1 MRVEYPEIPS
11 PCYVLEEN
19 LLRKNLELIQS
30 VAERSGVEIILAFK
44 GFAMWSAFPVVRE
57 YITGATASSLHE
69 AKLCAEEM
77 KTEAHTYAPVYDE
90 ETFPE
95 IIQLSSHI
103 TFNSLSQY
111 ERFYPMVRQSGKN
124 ISMAL
129 RINPEF
135 SEVETEL
142 YNPCAPGSRLGV
154 IAEQLGG
161 KLPEGID
168 GLHFHTLCESYSTDL
183 EKTLAAVEEKF
194 GPLLKQVKWL
204 NMGGGH
210 LMTRKG
216 YDVEHLIEI
225 LKGLKSRYPQ
235 LHVILEPGSAFA
247 WETGFLKATVLD
259 LVENKGIKTAMLNVS
274 FAAHMPDC
282 LEMPYQPRIRHASSQ
297 PVDGKPTYRMG
308 GNTCLSGD
316 YFGYWSFDEALHVGD
331 NLIFEDMIH
340 YTMVKTT
347 FFNGVQHPSIGII
360 RANGEFELIRQFGYE
375 DYKNKLS

>member
-1 MRVEYPEIPS
+1 MKVGYPEIPS
-11 PCYVLEEN
+11 PCFVLEEK
-19 LLRKNLELIQS
+19 LLKKNLQLIHW
-30 VAERSGVEIILAFK
+30 VAEQAGVEIILAFK
-44 GFAMWSAFPVVRE
+44 GFAMWHVFPVIRE
-57 YITGATASSLHE
+57 YISGATASSLNE
-69 AKLCAEEM
+69 AKLCSEEM
-77 KTEAHTYAPVYDE
+77 KSQAHTYAPAYDK

-111 ERFYPMVRQSGKN
+111 ERFYPMISKSGKK
-124 ISMAL
+124 IAVAL

-142 YNPCAPGSRLGV
+142 YNPCAPGSRLG
-154 IAEQLGG
+154 ITADQFGD
-161 KLPEGID
+161 KLPKGID

-183 EKTLAAVEEKF
+183 EKTLEAVEKKF
-194 GPLLKQVKWL
+194 GHLLRQAKWL

-216 YDVEHLIEI
+216 YDTNHLIT
-225 LKGLKSRYPQ
+225 LLRTFQSRYPN
-235 LHVILEPGSAFA
+235 LHIILEPGSAFA

-282 LEMPYQPRIRHASSQ
+282 LEMPYQPRIRQASSI
-297 PVDGKPTYRMG
+297 PIPGKPTYRMG
-308 GNTCLSGD
+308 GNSCLSGD
-316 YFGYWSFDEALHVGD
+316 YYGDWSFDEGLQIGD
-331 NLIFEDMIH
+331 NLILEDMIH

-360 RANGEFELIRQFGYE
+360 SSDGQFQLIRRFGYD
-375 DYKNKLS
+375 DYKKKLS